1 MKTLSLIIV
10 NFCLSTFSF
19 GQSGTLEVNIQK
31 INSLEGKIYVGIFT
45 ENSFLMQPV
54 KSSETELNEDVAM
67 AVFNDLKHGTY
78 AISAYQDVNGNQTL
92 DRDQYGRPT
101 EPWVISGVSSSM
113 MPIWSESK
121 FEFNKEK
128 QTVKLKI

>member
-10 NFCLSTFSF
+10 NFCLSTLSF
-19 GQSGTLEVNIQK
+19 GQSGILEVNIQK
-31 INSLEGKIYVGIFT
+31 TNSLEGKIYVGIFT
-45 ENSFLMQPV
+45 ENSFLMQPIM
-54 KSSETELNEDVAM
+54 SSETELNEDVAM
-67 AVFNDLKHGTY
+67 TIFNDLEYGTY
-78 AISAYQDVNGNQTL
+78 AISAYQDVNGNQKL

-101 EPWVISGVSSSM
+101 EPWVISGASSSM

-121 FEFNKEK
+121 FEFNTEK